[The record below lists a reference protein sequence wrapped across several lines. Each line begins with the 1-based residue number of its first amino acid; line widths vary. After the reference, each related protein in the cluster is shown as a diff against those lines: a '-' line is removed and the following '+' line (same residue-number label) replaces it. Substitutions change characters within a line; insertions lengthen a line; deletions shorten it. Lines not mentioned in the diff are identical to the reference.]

1 MFENK
6 IGISLALGTFD
17 GLHLGHMAVIE
28 AARNSEFPMC
38 ALLFDEHPLKVLTG
52 MAPPEIMCPEMLKK
66 LCKEYAVEAINISFK
81 NIKDMSAEE
90 FFSEILIKKLNVR
103 ELSCGENYTFG
114 KGGKGNAEL
123 LKKLCNENDIR
134 LNVVPT
140 VMYNGEPISSTRI
153 RKCLENGE
161 IKEANKM
168 LGRPFSYIAN
178 VIDGEKRGRK
188 LGFPTANQ
196 ILPDSFVQLKHGV
209 YATVCNIDSKLCP
222 AVTNYGIRPTF
233 DGEIARSETYII
245 DYKDNLYGESL
256 EIRFLDFLRE
266 EKKFP
271 DTDSLVKAISED
283 CKNSIK
289 LFRNYLK

>member
-1 MFENK
+1 MHDKN
-6 IGISLALGTFD
+6 GISLALGTFD
-17 GLHLGHMAVIE
+17 GFHLGHLAVIE
-28 AARNSEFPMC
+28 AAKLSAYPMY
-38 ALLFDEHPLKVLTG
+38 ALLFDEHPLKALCG
-52 MAPPEIMCPEMLKK
+52 KAPAELLSEETLDLI
-66 LCKEYAVEAINISFK
+66 CKEYGIDIINIDFK
-81 NIKDMSAEE
+81 EIMNMTAEE
-90 FFSEILIKKLNVR
+90 FFCEVLLNKLNVK
-103 ELSCGENYTFG
+103 ELSCGENYSFG
-114 KGGKGNAEL
+114 KGGKGNADTLKEL
-123 LKKLCNENDIR
+123 CKEHNVM

-140 VMYNGEPISSTRI
+140 VMYKGEPISSTRI
-153 RKCLENGE
+153 RKCLEEGK
-161 IKEANKM
+161 ITDANKM

-283 CKNSIK
+283 CKNSMK